1 MAAKPPART
10 YGGEAAI
17 ADIVVFSEINA
28 QNRPWALVGGFLE
41 TKLCSGFYA
50 AVFFSKRTNDAGMM
64 TNITGMLPKVFAH
77 SLKVIGSGLAFT
89 ALSLN
94 FIALRLRF
102 SGRPH
107 LFRGRA
113 TQSTRKA
120 LKVV

>member
-1 MAAKPPART
+1 MLGLCT
-10 YGGEAAI
+10 IYL
-17 ADIVVFSEINA
+17 VH
-28 QNRPWALVGGFLE
+28 RPSTDVKVIDNIPKVLGR
-41 TKLCSGFYA
+41 A

-64 TNITGMLPKVFAH
+64 TNITGMLPKVFAL